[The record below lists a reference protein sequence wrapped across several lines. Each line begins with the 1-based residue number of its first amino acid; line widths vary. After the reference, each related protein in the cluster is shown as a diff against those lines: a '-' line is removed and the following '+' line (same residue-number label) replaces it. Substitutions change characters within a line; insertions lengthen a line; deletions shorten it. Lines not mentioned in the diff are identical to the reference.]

1 MRILPLLLTI
11 ALVWALNHRF
21 ANKPAF
27 GMLFSPQ
34 HGFWVHAEP
43 SGPASSDSHI
53 SLPALKDS
61 ASVWFDERMVA
72 HVFARNDYD
81 AYYIQGYLHA
91 TNRLWQMELQTHA
104 AAGRLC
110 EILGEGLLQY
120 DRQKRRE
127 GLTYGAEQAV
137 KAMDADPVS
146 KLITDAYTD
155 GVNAYI
161 QTLRER
167 DYPLEYKLLGYAP
180 EPWTKLKSALLIKY
194 MAFDLASTGDDIAYS
209 NARKRYG
216 KDIFNQLYPD
226 WPDVIAPI
234 VPVGTPFA
242 AATKKA
248 VAPPDSIVTAGIG
261 AFDPGSRPDP
271 DNGSNNWAV
280 AASKTKN
287 GAPILA
293 NDPHLTLSLPSIFYE
308 MQIHTPEVNVYG
320 VSIPG
325 ATGVIIGFND
335 HIGWG
340 LTNGYMDVLDY
351 YTMDFRNGKSEYR
364 FNGAWKKADMRVE
377 EIRIKGREP
386 FRDTVA
392 YTVWG
397 PVIYDPGFGGD
408 GFGDGYLAMRWTA
421 HDPSNELLS
430 LYRLNRAKNYVD
442 YTNALSIWSCP
453 AQNFIFASKEDGI
466 AIWNNGKHP
475 LRWKDQGKF
484 VMPGADSTFAW
495 QGYIP
500 MSENPH
506 VQNPAQGFVQ
516 SANQHPTDS
525 TFPYRMFG
533 YYSIYRGLQIQER
546 LTAMQNITPEDLMR
560 LQNDNTNRLAVSA
573 MPFLADFVAPAALTA
588 AQRPYWE
595 MLFKW
600 DGVASPDSKAATLFN
615 LWWENLN
622 SRLWRDE
629 MPVKDS
635 LAWHIPNA
643 EATLYWLMRDS
654 AMRFVDNIRT
664 PVHETLTELVT
675 GALQEAAD
683 TAAAITSRGNLAI
696 GNDRG
701 TDIRHLSRSIAAFG
715 RLGLHTGGGAHIV
728 NATKKTHGPS
738 WRMVVELGKET
749 KGWGI
754 YPGGQSGNPGSK
766 FYDNMV
772 DDWVA
777 GKYYSLHVYD
787 EHKSVDANVRK
798 IFFVPGK

>member
-1 MRILPLLLTI
+1 MRILPLLLTV

-43 SGPASSDSHI
+43 VGAGAATAQL
-53 SLPALKDS
+53 SLPELKDS
-61 ASVWFDERMVA
+61 ASVWLDERMVA
-72 HVFARNDYD
+72 HIFVRNDYD
-81 AYYIQGYLHA
+81 AYYVQGYIHA
-91 TNRLWQMELQTHA
+91 SNRLWQMELQTHA
-104 AAGRLC
+104 AAGRLS
-110 EILGEGLLQY
+110 EILGEGLLAY
-120 DRQKRRE
+120 DRLKRRE
-127 GLTYGAEQAV
+127 GMVYAAEQAV

-146 KLITDAYTD
+146 KLITGAYAD

-161 QTLRER
+161 KTLRER

-194 MAFDLASTGDDIAYS
+194 MAYDLASTGDDIAYS
-209 NARKRYG
+209 NARQRFG

-234 VPVGTPFA
+234 IPVGTPFA
-242 AATKKA
+242 AASLKA
-248 VAPPDSIVTAGIG
+248 VPPPDSLVTAGIG
-261 AFDPGSRPDP
+261 AFRPGSRPDP

-280 AASKTKN
+280 AAVKTKN

-308 MQIHTPEVNVYG
+308 MQLSTPDANMYG

-325 ATGVIIGFND
+325 APGLIIGFND

-351 YTMDFRNGKSEYR
+351 YTMEFRNGKSEYR
-364 FNGAWKKADMRVE
+364 FNGEWRKADMRVE

-386 FRDTVA
+386 YLDTVA

-397 PVIYDPGFGGD
+397 PVLYDPGFGGE
-408 GFGDGYLAMRWTA
+408 GFGNGYLAMRWTA
-421 HDPSNELLS
+421 HDASNELLS
-430 LYRLNRAKNYVD
+430 LYRLNRAKNYAD
-442 YTNALSIWSCP
+442 FTGALSIWSSP
-453 AQNFIFASKEDGI
+453 AQNFLFAGKQDGI
-466 AIWNNGKHP
+466 AIWQNGKHP

-484 VMPGADSTFAW
+484 VMPGGDSTFAW

-506 VQNPAQGFVQ
+506 IHNPAQGFVQ
-516 SANQHPTDS
+516 SANQHPADS

-533 YYSIYRGLQIQER
+533 YYTLFRGLQLQER
-546 LTAMQNITPEDLMR
+546 LGSMQNITPEDMMR

-573 MPFLADFVAPAALTA
+573 VPFLADYVMPAKLTA

-595 MLFKW
+595 MLFQW
-600 DGVASPDSKAATLFN
+600 DGVASPDSKAATVFN
-615 LWWENLN
+615 LWWEQLN
-622 SRLWRDE
+622 TRIWRDE
-629 MPVKDS
+629 MPLKDS
-635 LAWHIPNA
+635 LAWEMPTP

-654 AMRFVDNIRT
+654 AMRFVDDIRT
-664 PVHETLTELVT
+664 PARESLADVVT
-675 GALQEAAD
+675 AALQEAAD
-683 TAAAITSRGNLAI
+683 TAAAISARGDLSL
-696 GNDRG
+696 GRDRG
-701 TDIRHLSRSIAAFG
+701 TDIRHLTRSIPAFS
-715 RLGLHTGGGAHIV
+715 RMGLRTGGGAHIV

-738 WRMVVELGKET
+738 WRMVVELGEEP

-754 YPGGQSGNPGSK
+754 YPGGQSGNPGSPY
-766 FYDNMV
+766 YDNMV

-777 GKYYSLHVYD
+777 GKYYPLHVYD
-787 EHKSVDANVRK
+787 ERKTTGANVRK
-798 IFFVPGK
+798 IFFTPAK